1 MGAVRVKEQYDGV
14 IAALRAR
21 MVGLYEA
28 KQVDD
33 VAAYVALLEDKVEL
47 LSYAVTH
54 WKQVAKGNEL
64 RAEGYKG
71 LVREYGDKADM

>member
-1 MGAVRVKEQYDGV
+1 MKDRFEAA
-14 IAALRAR
+14 IAALKAR
-21 MVGLYEA
+21 MVGIYEA

-47 LSYAVTH
+47 LAYAVTH

-71 LVREYGDKADM
+71 LVRENGREEK